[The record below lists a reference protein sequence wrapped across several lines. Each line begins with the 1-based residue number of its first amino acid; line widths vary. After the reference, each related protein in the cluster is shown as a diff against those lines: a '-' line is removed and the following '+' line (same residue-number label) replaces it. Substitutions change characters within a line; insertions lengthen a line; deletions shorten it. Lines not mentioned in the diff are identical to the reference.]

1 MAETQHQAKSEKLTK
16 RIVIKCIKE
25 SKRSSGV
32 SSFMAKTLFCNGFI
46 CSIPDTVPGYS
57 EIEEGAEYDITYT
70 RNGIYSNVH
79 SIKPV
84 EEAEL
89 GGLGNPSIP
98 TDSAVSADS
107 ADSAVHDVSVKE
119 IEELFPD
126 ILPSNGMETTK
137 AEGGV
142 GAGTGDVEVEVD
154 GSNGNHKEDLK
165 LLIDGVRTLTTKLLD
180 MLERLA
186 LQTTQATQ
194 SSQGKV

>member
-1 MAETQHQAKSEKLTK
+1 MAETQNQAKSEKLTK

-84 EEAEL
+84 EDAEL
-89 GGLGNPSIP
+89 GKLGNPSMP
-98 TDSAVSADS
+98 AVSADS

-137 AEGGV
+137 AEGG
-142 GAGTGDVEVEVD
+142 AGDVDVNVN
-154 GSNGNHKEDLK
+154 GSNGNHTEDLK

-180 MLERLA
+180 MLERIA

>member
-84 EEAEL
+84 EEAEM
-89 GGLGNPSIP
+89 GELGNPSIP
-98 TDSAVSADS
+98 ADSAVS
-107 ADSAVHDVSVKE
+107 ADSAVHDVSVAE

-126 ILPSNGMETTK
+126 ILPSSGMETTK
-137 AEGGV
+137 AEGG
-142 GAGTGDVEVEVD
+142 AGDGTVDVEVDVN
-154 GSNGNHKEDLK
+154 GSNGNHTEDLK
-165 LLIDGVRTLTTKLLD
+165 LLIDGGRTLATRLLE
-180 MLERLA
+180 MMERLA